1 MRERGRE
8 WKGEIKR
15 GESGGRERERTSSM
29 LFISREGR
37 EGRGRVGRGRGSE
50 SERRKREVGS
60 FIHNLCI

>member
-8 WKGEIKR
+8 GEGEIKR
-15 GESGGRERERTSSM
+15 GESGGIERERTSSM

-37 EGRGRVGRGRGSE
+37 ERRGRGGGE
-50 SERRKREVGS
+50 SLKSKREVVT